1 MILYAPLLI
10 VAIAMNIGNW
20 RMFVL
25 TLVVGAGIFVPIPDV
40 HFYAIC
46 ALVEC
51 LVAASAIIIAA
62 PASKFVFRVSM
73 MLVLFHFI
81 GWWLDGYPP
90 ESPYHLLVKILE
102 HAELVACILMSTLFL
117 GKQTDA

>member
-1 MILYAPLLI
+1 MILYAPLLL
-10 VAIAMNIGNW
+10 VAVAMNIGNW
-20 RMFVL
+20 RMLAL
-25 TLVVGAGIFVPIPDV
+25 TLAVGAGIFAPIPDE
-40 HFYAIC
+40 HFYAAC
-46 ALVEC
+46 AVIEC
-51 LVAASAIIIAA
+51 AVASIALILSA

-73 MLVLFHFI
+73 LLVLFHFL

-117 GKQTDA
+117 GKKTNA

>member
-1 MILYAPLLI
+1 MILYAPLLL
-10 VAIAMNIGNW
+10 VAVAMNIGNW
-20 RMFVL
+20 RMLAL
-25 TLVVGAGIFVPIPDV
+25 TLVVGAGIFAHIPDE
-40 HFYAIC
+40 HFYFIC

-51 LVAASAIIIAA
+51 LIAASAIIIAA

-73 MLVLFHFI
+73 MLVLFHFL
-81 GWWLDGYPP
+81 GWRLDGYPP

-117 GKQTDA
+117 RKKTDA

>member
-20 RMFVL
+20 RMLAL
-25 TLVVGAGIFVPIPDV
+25 TLVVGAGIFVPIPDA

-51 LVAASAIIIAA
+51 MVAASAVIISA
-62 PASKFVFRVSM
+62 PVSKFVFRVSM
-73 MLVLFHFI
+73 LLVLFHFL

-90 ESPYHLLVKILE
+90 ESPYHILVKISE
-102 HAELVACILMSTLFL
+102 HSELVACILMSKPFL
-117 GKQTDA
+117 GKKTNA

>member
-1 MILYAPLLI
+1 
-10 VAIAMNIGNW
+10 MNIGNW
-20 RMFVL
+20 RMLVL
-25 TLVVGAGIFVPIPDV
+25 TLAVGAGIFAPIPDA
-40 HFYAIC
+40 HFYAVC
-46 ALVEC
+46 VLVEC
-51 LVAASAIIIAA
+51 FVAASAIIIEA
-62 PASKFVFRVSM
+62 PASKLVFRVSM
-73 MLVLFHFI
+73 MLVLFHFL

>member
-10 VAIAMNIGNW
+10 VAVAMNIGNW
-20 RMFVL
+20 RMLLL
-25 TLVVGAGIFVPIPDV
+25 TLVVGFGVFVPIPGDY
-40 HFYAIC
+40 FYAVC
-46 ALVEC
+46 GFVEC
-51 LVAASAIIIAA
+51 IVAASAIFIAA

-73 MLVLFHFI
+73 MLMLFHFL

-102 HAELVACILMSTLFL
+102 HSELVACILMSTLFL
-117 GKQTDA
+117 GKQTNA

>member
-1 MILYAPLLI
+1 MTLYAPLLL

-20 RMFVL
+20 RMLVL
-25 TLVVGAGIFVPIPDV
+25 TLVVGAGIFTPIPDE
-40 HFYAIC
+40 HFYLIC
-46 ALVEC
+46 SLVEC
-51 LVAASAIIIAA
+51 IVASSAIILSA

-73 MLVLFHFI
+73 LLVLFHFL

-90 ESPYHLLVKILE
+90 DSPYRLLVKILE
-102 HAELVACILMSTLFL
+102 HAELAACILMSTLFL

>member
-1 MILYAPLLI
+1 MILYAQLLM
-10 VAIAMNIGNW
+10 VAVAMNIGNW
-20 RMFVL
+20 RMLVL
-25 TLVVGAGIFVPIPDV
+25 TLVVGSGIFVPIPDAY
-40 HFYAIC
+40 FYAIC

-51 LVAASAIIIAA
+51 LVATSAILISA

-73 MLVLFHFI
+73 MLVLFHFL

>member
-10 VAIAMNIGNW
+10 VAVAMNIGNW
-20 RMFVL
+20 RMLVL
-25 TLVVGAGIFVPIPDV
+25 TLAVGAGIFVPIPDA
-40 HFYAIC
+40 HFYSVC

-51 LVAASAIIIAA
+51 LVAACAIITTA

-73 MLVLFHFI
+73 MLVLFHSL

-90 ESPYHLLVKILE
+90 ESPYRVLVKILE